1 MDRSLVQSSAH
12 VSGTLRGVGVGPG
25 DAELITLKAMRVL
38 RTVPVVAYPASLEGI
53 CLARQIAESVLKHN
67 PSRIEIAIRMR
78 FDADR
83 ISAQAA
89 YDRGAS
95 AIATHLAAGRDVAVL
110 CEGDPLFFGSFSYIV
125 ERLGHSFPVE
135 IVPGVNSVAACSAV
149 LQHPFA
155 LRADRAAIIPA
166 QRPAAEISDILL
178 KVESA
183 ALIKVGRHFSKI
195 VGVLDR
201 LNLLKRAW
209 HIERAGQQ
217 GERVQSLAS
226 MVGGA
231 ESHTYFSM
239 ILVHRREKMWR

>member
-1 MDRSLVQSSAH
+1 MDCSLFQSSAH

-25 DAELITLKAMRVL
+25 DVELLTLKAVRVL
-38 RTVPVVAYPASLEGI
+38 RTVPVVAYPAPLEGI
-53 CLARQIAESVLKHN
+53 CLARQIAESVLNHN
-67 PSRIEIAIRMR
+67 PCRIEIAIRMR

-125 ERLGHSFPVE
+125 ERLGYRFPVE
-135 IVPGVNSVAACSAV
+135 VVPGVNSVTACSAV

-155 LRADRAAIIPA
+155 LRDDRAAIIPA
-166 QRPAAEISDILL
+166 QLSEAKIEDLL
-178 KVESA
+178 RKVDSA
-183 ALIKVGRHFSKI
+183 ALIKVGRHFAKV

-201 LNLLKRAW
+201 LDLLKRAW

-217 GERVQSLAS
+217 GQRVNSLAS

-231 ESHTYFSM
+231 ESKTYFSM